1 MKRPFVIFR
10 TVTYDGTLVFMQPI
24 ESNEL
29 GWWQVASGMMFWP
42 VVGVL
47 R

>member
-10 TVTYDGTLVFMQPI
+10 TTDYGGTLVHIQPV
-24 ESNEL
+24 ESNNEL

-42 VVGVL
+42 VVGV